1 MKVPKR
7 IVIQAKIP
15 IDFKL
20 DADIEATLDTKVR
33 CDRSKTLHDLGQ
45 VRNLTMATHTCTEW
59 MTSSLVNI
67 HRQVSNDDRN
77 FQVERTLQ
85 MHIVVFTKSKETY
98 Q

>member
-1 MKVPKR
+1 MPKR

-15 IDFKL
+15 IGFKS
-20 DADIEATLDTKVR
+20 DKDIEAMLDIRVT
-33 CDRSKTLHDLGQ
+33 CEGSKTLHDGGQ